1 MCLRSV
7 SFILVFDAI
16 MNKLQFGVFGL
27 LSVFAPL
34 NFSLITKPRDD
45 SVRRR

>member
-1 MCLRSV
+1 MCLRSI
-7 SFILVFDAI
+7 SFILVFGAI
-16 MNKLQFGVFGL
+16 MNKLRFGIFGL

-34 NFSLITKPRDD
+34 NFSLITKPKDN